1 MQVTGKG
8 AIIGFDRPTQ
18 LKNERTKAST
28 SSADES
34 LSSSFTALASQA
46 ERPSG
51 KSSAKAEKTEKTE
64 KAEKAEK
71 AEKKSSSK
79 SQSNENVDVQSF
91 ESVLA
96 NTAKQSSVAT
106 PPAQSEE
113 MADDGEAKTK
123 RASLSAKPGEMS
135 AKPGEMT
142 AKPGEAQTQ
151 SASAAVPLK
160 AAADQK
166 PLSAQAAIQAALL
179 GQKLAESS
187 GDIGGDANQAVDAQA
202 LLGELQDVVGSESA
216 LRQNSMQLFLDR
228 MQTEFGIEPGK
239 IVKAFSNLDD
249 RALQAT
255 PDQTAESV
263 LAQLELKPEQMPKAE
278 RYYREML
285 LTTGESALNEQLAG
299 IQIGNALGVSVKV
312 LSEKDEATRKLEQS
326 IASLND
332 SFAMR
337 QSTKEVGP
345 PQTAPAT
352 AAETAA
358 VFASSASSPSDATG
372 SELTHEKTSKY
383 ETIAQALSAAVA
395 APTSGP
401 LASGADSNSSS
412 GSSSRQ
418 AKPQA
423 GKAVTASALEKTIE
437 DASLMTIPT
446 AGGERAAV
454 PLAAGSSSSAALAQ
468 VMLKQGDAGAPE
480 NVQDLVRNAQL
491 LVQKG
496 GGEMRMQL
504 RPEGLGE
511 VHLKVTVKEGQV
523 GIQMLTDSDSAK
535 RALEKGLDD
544 LKTNLASHRLQVEA
558 LKVDVSTDLAKQRFE
573 QGNQESA
580 RDQAR
585 QMAQDFMGQFRQD
598 REGFRQGFTEGFGM
612 GSYQQP
618 RRQPVP
624 EAEAVATPG
633 VASVAKARSAA
644 TGGDR
649 RLNLVA

>member
-51 KSSAKAEKTEKTE
+51 KSSAKAEKTEK
-64 KAEKAEK
+64 

-79 SQSNENVDVQSF
+79 SQSNENADAQSF
-91 ESVLA
+91 ERALA
-96 NTAKQSSVAT
+96 NTAKPSSVAT
-106 PPAQSEE
+106 PPAQSEK
-113 MADDGEAKTK
+113 MADDGEAKTT

-135 AKPGEMT
+135 AKPGEMTAKPGEMT

-216 LRQNSMQLFLDR
+216 LRQDSMQLFLNR
-228 MQTEFGIEPGK
+228 MQSEFGIEPGK

-337 QSTKEVGP
+337 PSTKEIGT
-345 PQTAPAT
+345 PQTAAV
-352 AAETAA
+352 TAA
-358 VFASSASSPSDATG
+358 VVASSASSPSDATG
-372 SELTHEKTSKY
+372 PEPTDEKTSKY

-437 DASLMTIPT
+437 DASLMTMPT

-496 GGEMRMQL
+496 GGEMKMQL